1 MILDAAS
8 VVVVRAAATRS
19 RIDLPLITKPEFSR
33 RICCFFG
40 FRPSDGRT
48 TQVRYTVEKIIYKL
62 REIEVFL
69 LEAFLDQQRT
79 AAIGD
84 GGSILPSAFT
94 QN

>member
-1 MILDAAS
+1 M
-8 VVVVRAAATRS
+8 
-19 RIDLPLITKPEFSR
+19 
-33 RICCFFG
+33 
-40 FRPSDGRT
+40 
-48 TQVRYTVEKIIYKL
+48 RYTVEKIIYKL